1 MSQRL
6 LRYRAGPRALR
17 LLRQEGLG
25 PGTVRT
31 VVGPASGPKWLA
43 LVGLDRALL
52 ETDLLTRGRILLA
65 GASAGAWRMLTFAC
79 GDPAVAHRKLF
90 EGYVSQVFHRG
101 VRPAAVSDAY
111 RRMLEEIL
119 AGEIDGLLEHP
130 VFDLGVHTVR
140 ARFASSRWGI
150 GLSLAAAAALN
161 PFTSHATGWFFERV
175 LFHRRPQRFA
185 VPFAGSVVRL
195 ERRNVLAAAT
205 ASGAVPLYLEAV
217 RDPAGAPA
225 GAYVDGGL
233 ADYHLN
239 QRYSGE
245 EGVVLLPHYRRTP
258 VPQWLDKGKPRR
270 RPPAA
275 ATRDLL
281 LLHPSREFIAR
292 LPGGRLPDRD
302 EFKRYVDDPQE
313 RIRRWRA
320 AAAASETLGEELLAD
335 LEAGRLPDL
344 VEPL

>member
-1 MSQRL
+1 MSHRL

-25 PGTVRT
+25 PRT
-31 VVGPASGPKWLA
+31 VPASGPKWLA

-52 ETDLLTRGRILLA
+52 ESDLLTRGRILLA

-79 GDPAVAHRKLF
+79 SDPGAAHRSLF

-101 VRPAAVSDAY
+101 VRPAAISDAY

-140 ARFASSRWGI
+140 ARFASSWWGI

-161 PFTSHATGWFFERV
+161 PLTARATGWLFDRV
-175 LFHRRPQRFA
+175 LFHSRPQRFA

-195 ERRNVLAAAT
+195 EHRLLLAAAA

-217 RDPAGAPA
+217 RDPTGAPA

-239 QRYSGE
+239 QRYLDGE
-245 EGVVLLPHYRRTP
+245 EGLVLLPHYRRTA
-258 VPQWLDKGKPRR
+258 VGRWLDKRKPRR

-281 LLHPSREFIAR
+281 LIHPSREFIAR

-302 EFKRYVDDPQE
+302 EFKRFVDHPQE
-313 RIRRWRA
+313 RIRRWRSA
-320 AAAASETLGEELLAD
+320 AALSEALGEELLAD

-344 VEPL
+344 VEPLC